1 MRFSTSQKN
10 LFKRKNNMVFRKGR
24 SKNIEN
30 YRMENRVYTRTL
42 GEKMD
47 KEIEQVWSK
56 CREHYNRIRKALE
69 ELRDTNKEIKKILQR
84 RLK

>member
-1 MRFSTSQKN
+1 
-10 LFKRKNNMVFRKGR
+10 
-24 SKNIEN
+24 
-30 YRMENRVYTRTL
+30 MENRVYTRTL